1 MEALF
6 IGHAYIDVTIL
17 ASAIPTGDD
26 KTVADDYAV
35 SFGGNAVT
43 AAFAYAKLGGKPD
56 LLATQADDW
65 LGRMFEDMARSYR
78 VTLHERKV
86 SRSSLSLVI
95 PNNGK
100 RAILRMRD
108 DKWLHPYPL
117 LTVEGAKVLHLDGH
131 QNDAALHYAVQAR
144 RNGTLV
150 SLDGGA
156 VRTSTDDLL
165 EYVDVAVVAER
176 FCEQLGRSPSD
187 TLHLLRSKGVKV
199 GGVTMGERGMLWF
212 EGSGPEEHLPSLPVP
227 IDLIVDTNGA
237 GDVFHG
243 AYVWAYAQDP
253 NAPWTRHFRFARA
266 ASAHAI
272 QHLGNEAKLP
282 TVAEVLETAARYGD
296 PIHGIM
302 TR

>member
-6 IGHAYIDVTIL
+6 IGHAYIDVTIV
-17 ASAIPTGDD
+17 APAIPTGDD

-65 LGRMFEDMARSYR
+65 LGRMFEDMARTYR
-78 VTLHERKV
+78 VVLHERKV

-95 PNNGK
+95 PTDGK

-108 DKWLHPYPL
+108 DKWLHPYPVL
-117 LTVEGAKVLHLDGH
+117 NLGRAKVLHLDGH
-131 QNDAALHYAVQAR
+131 QHDAALHYAVQAR

-156 VRTSTDDLL
+156 VRSNTDDLL

-176 FCEQLGRSPSD
+176 FCEQMERTPSEV
-187 TLHLLRSKGVKV
+187 LRYLRTKGVKA

-212 EGSGPEEHLPSLPVP
+212 EGSGPEQHLPALAVP
-227 IDLIVDTNGA
+227 KELIVDTNGA

-243 AYVWAYAQDP
+243 AYVWAYAQEPD
-253 NAPWTRHFRFARA
+253 APWSRHFRFARA
-266 ASAHAI
+266 ASTYAI

-282 TVAEVLETAARYGD
+282 SLANVLETAARFGD
-296 PIHGIM
+296 PIQGIM

>member
-6 IGHAYIDVTIL
+6 IGHAYIDVTIV
-17 ASAIPTGDD
+17 APSIPTGDE

-43 AAFAYAKLGGKPD
+43 AAFAYAKLGGRPD

-65 LGRMFEDMARSYR
+65 LGRMFEEMARSYR
-78 VTLHERKV
+78 VSLHERKV
-86 SRSSLSLVI
+86 ARSSLSLVI

-108 DKWLHPYPL
+108 DKWLHPYPPL
-117 LTVEGAKVLHLDGH
+117 NVEGVKVLHLDGH
-131 QNDAALHYAVQAR
+131 QHDAALHYAVQAR
-144 RNGTLV
+144 RNGALV

-156 VRTSTDDLL
+156 VRSNTDDLL

-176 FCEQLGRSPSD
+176 FCEQLGQTPSD
-187 TLHLLRSKGVKV
+187 TLHFLRAKGVKV

-212 EGSGPEEHLPSLPVP
+212 EGSGPEEHLPALPVP
-227 IDLIVDTNGA
+227 KDLIVDTNGA

-243 AYVWAYAQDP
+243 AYVWAYAQNPD
-253 NAPWTRHFRFARA
+253 APWSRHFRFARA

-282 TVAEVLETAARYGD
+282 ATAEVLETAARYGD

>member
-6 IGHAYIDVTIL
+6 IGHAYIDVTIV
-17 ASAIPTGDD
+17 AAAIPSGDD

-43 AAFAYAKLGGKPD
+43 AAFAYAKLGGRPD

-86 SRSSLSLVI
+86 GRSSLSLVI

-108 DKWLHPYPL
+108 DKWLHPFPL
-117 LTVEGAKVLHLDGH
+117 LNISGARVLHLDGH
-131 QNDAALHYAVQAR
+131 QHDAALHYAVQAR
-144 RNGTLV
+144 KSGVLV

-156 VRTSTDDLL
+156 VRSNTDALL

-176 FCEQLGRSPSD
+176 FCDQWGHTAED
-187 TLHLLRSKGVKV
+187 TLHQLRAKGVKV

-212 EGSGPEEHLPSLPVP
+212 EGSGPIEHLPALTVPV
-227 IDLIVDTNGA
+227 DAIVDTNGA

-243 AYVWAYAQDP
+243 AYVWSYAQDP
-253 NAPWTRHFRFARA
+253 DASWLRHFRFARA

-272 QHLGNEAKLP
+272 QYLGNEAKLP
-282 TVAEVLETAARYGD
+282 STVEVLQTAARYGD
-296 PIHGIM
+296 PIQGIM